1 MSDTAEKPRVRPEP
15 PVGEASAPF
24 WEATRSHE
32 LLYQW
37 CPACQAPVWYPREVC
52 PGCLDPGPEWRT
64 STGRGSVYT
73 FSNVHRPQMP
83 NFVLPAPYTVALVEL
98 DEGYRMMTNLVGCGP
113 DDAAVGMRVKVTWE
127 PLSDGRN
134 LPQFEPES

>member
-15 PVGEASAPF
+15 PVGDASGPF
-24 WEATRSHE
+24 WEATRRQE
-32 LLYQW
+32 LAYQW
-37 CPACQAPVWYPREVC
+37 CPSCQAPVWYPREVC
-52 PGCLDPGPEWRT
+52 PGCLGAGLEWRT
-64 STGRGSVYT
+64 SSGRGSVYT

-98 DEGYRMMTNLVGCGP
+98 EEGYRMMTNLVGCGA
-113 DDAAVGMRVKVTWE
+113 DDVAVGMRVKVTWE

-134 LPQFEPES
+134 LPQFEPDS